1 MTYARQLLP
10 RSHGKSSCLVL
21 PRITLSFLGI
31 ITLISCCANTYHGAF
46 CSAFQQGPVPSLLDG
61 RSYKIRQI
69 PAAIAG
75 KMNIHSGRRSQS
87 QRSNGVAVT
96 LALDS
101 NLDSTSVRSPAPP
114 TRKAPRAV
122 ADRAKPTLR
131 GRGPTVTNT
140 PTMRR
145 SSRPEQV
152 EENVALALE
161 SMRATWS
168 MYSSNNKDASVYSS
182 SNSTST
188 SAARTAIAA
197 TTSEPVPV
205 PAVLNM
211 ILFPTVRECNAA
223 LATFGDDG
231 ELLRALRLF
240 GKMRKAVK
248 LQQVMK
254 QQQQQQQSGT
264 KKLSWPVPV
273 VPTPTLVTYST
284 LMSRAVKAS
293 SKSKPR
299 VALRLWKLK
308 GPDLRADL
316 KAANILMNCYAKLA
330 DVKSAQDLLHQLQ
343 SGGGPDVPKLRPNL
357 VTFNTLLDGCQKA
370 GDLDAALATK
380 LALETAG
387 LKADQRTY
395 TSLIA
400 TVARQP
406 SQSAGQNDPTLAFQ
420 FLQEMRDKGI
430 RPNGMTYS
438 ALIDVCGRCQR
449 SDLALKGLRMLLRQ
463 KAQEQ
468 DELHGVGHD
477 DKDKSTYTIPN
488 EVGAWTAAINACG
501 KAGRLESAVKL
512 FYAMPNFGVQPN
524 TVTCG
529 CLTDSLLRAGRTAD
543 TLDVLV
549 YMKEK
554 GIAPS
559 EVMYSSLIS
568 RAERLVQTENRQQ
581 GRYQQR
587 SSGSGSSSRVSEE
600 DTLVPGVDEAGDTKA
615 IEVYTAL
622 MKSLVDGG
630 HGSSSSSIK
639 DKKAPKEPQSEDSN
653 TLLLKVFLVF
663 QEMKTAGAQPDLAC
677 YNALLKACARA
688 GDMTNA
694 QDVLAQ
700 MQVAGFDPNDSS
712 WREMIRAAGKVQRS
726 DLAESIW
733 KSALSYRY
741 ITSKNKADEPR
752 MQWTPSVESL
762 ASLLSVYLR
771 QASKHNVDTSER
783 RQLSERVV
791 TLYEDV
797 LYGHKAMGMDRIDLN
812 QLLDSQRTMMLIL
825 QGIIS
830 LEGLHCYDEK
840 RQRELRIMATAIL
853 QLSCFEGLE
862 SQRLAW
868 ASYQALEKAKAWA
881 DLAR

>member
-1 MTYARQLLP
+1 
-10 RSHGKSSCLVL
+10 
-21 PRITLSFLGI
+21 
-31 ITLISCCANTYHGAF
+31 
-46 CSAFQQGPVPSLLDG
+46 
-61 RSYKIRQI
+61 
-69 PAAIAG
+69 
-75 KMNIHSGRRSQS
+75 
-87 QRSNGVAVT
+87 
-96 LALDS
+96 
-101 NLDSTSVRSPAPP
+101 
-114 TRKAPRAV
+114 
-122 ADRAKPTLR
+122 
-131 GRGPTVTNT
+131 
-140 PTMRR
+140 
-145 SSRPEQV
+145 
-152 EENVALALE
+152 
-161 SMRATWS
+161 
-168 MYSSNNKDASVYSS
+168 MYSRNSKDSSIYS

-188 SAARTAIAA
+188 SAPATA
-197 TTSEPVPV
+197 TSEQAP

-211 ILFPTVRECNAA
+211 RLFPTVRECNAA
-223 LATFGDDG
+223 LAAFGDDG

-248 LQQVMK
+248 LQQVMR
-254 QQQQQQQSGT
+254 QQQQTGT
-264 KKLSWPVPV
+264 KKLFWPVPV
-273 VPTPTLVTYST
+273 VPAPTLVTYST

-308 GPDLRADL
+308 GPDLKADL

-330 DVKSAQDLLHQLQ
+330 DVVSAQDLLHQLQ
-343 SGGGPDVPKLRPNL
+343 SGCGPDVPKLRPNL
-357 VTFNTLLDGCQKA
+357 VTFNTLLDGCHKA
-370 GDLDAALATK
+370 GDLDAALQTK
-380 LALETAG
+380 LALENAG

-449 SDLALKGLRMLLRQ
+449 SDLALKGLRLLLRQ

-529 CLTDSLLRAGRTAD
+529 CLTDSLLRAGRTAE
-543 TLDVLV
+543 TLDVLR
-549 YMKEK
+549 YMKQK

-559 EVMYSSLIS
+559 EVMYTSLMT
-568 RAERLVQTENRQQ
+568 RAERLVLTENQQQ

-587 SSGSGSSSRVSEE
+587 SGGSSTRRVVEE
-600 DTLVPGVDEAGDTKA
+600 DALVPMDEDGDTKA

-630 HGSSSSSIK
+630 GGSTSTQPARIAK
-639 DKKAPKEPQSEDSN
+639 EKKAPKESQSEDSN

-688 GDMTNA
+688 GDVTHA
-694 QDVLAQ
+694 RDVLAQ
-700 MQVAGFDPNDSS
+700 MQVAGLDPNDSS
-712 WREMIRAAGKVQRS
+712 WRELIRAAGKVQRS

-752 MQWTPSVESL
+752 TQWTPSVESL
-762 ASLLSVYLR
+762 AALLSVYLR
-771 QASKHNVDTSER
+771 QASKHNLDTSEK

-797 LYGHKAMGMDRIDLN
+797 LYGHRAMGMDRIDLN
-812 QLLDSQRTMMLIL
+812 QLLDSQRTMMLVL

-830 LEGLHCYDEK
+830 LEGLHCCDEK
-840 RQRELRIMATAIL
+840 RQRELRTMATAIL
-853 QLSCFEGLE
+853 QLSCFKGVE

-881 DLAR
+881 ESTY

>member
-1 MTYARQLLP
+1 MKHTKRQSLP
-10 RSHGKSSCLVL
+10 HSYGKSSSLGL
-21 PRITLSFLGI
+21 PRISSFLGI
-31 ITLISCCANTYHGAF
+31 VVIISCLANNDSLSGTF
-46 CSAFQQGPVPSLLDG
+46 WSVSAFQQQGPLLG
-61 RSYKIRQI
+61 RNYKILRTDM
-69 PAAIAG
+69 PEAIAG
-75 KMNIHSGRRSQS
+75 NLHSR
-87 QRSNGVAVT
+87 QRSNARNSLRDITVAV
-96 LALDS
+96 ALDPS
-101 NLDSTSVRSPAPP
+101 LDPASVRSPAPT
-114 TRKAPRAV
+114 TRKSPRA
-122 ADRAKPTLR
+122 AQDRSKPVPSR
-131 GRGPTVTNT
+131 GRGPTSATNT
-140 PTMRR
+140 PTIRR
-145 SSRPEQV
+145 LARPEQV

-168 MYSSNNKDASVYSS
+168 MYRSNQKDTSIYS

-188 SAARTAIAA
+188 SATA
-197 TTSEPVPV
+197 TSEPAP

-211 ILFPTVRECNAA
+211 RLFPTVRECNTA
-223 LATFGDDG
+223 LAAFGDDG

-254 QQQQQQQSGT
+254 QQQQTGMN
-264 KKLSWPVPV
+264 KLSWPVPV
-273 VPTPTLVTYST
+273 VPAPTLVTYST

-308 GPDLRADL
+308 GPEMKADL

-330 DVKSAQDLLHQLQ
+330 DVVSAQDLLHQLQ
-343 SGGGPDVPKLRPNL
+343 SGCGPDVPKLRPNL
-357 VTFNTLLDGCQKA
+357 VTFNTLLDGCHKA
-370 GDLDAALATK
+370 GDLDAALSTK
-380 LALETAG
+380 LALEHAG

-420 FLQEMRDKGI
+420 FLQEMRDQGI

-449 SDLALKGLRMLLRQ
+449 SDLALKGLRLLLRQ

-529 CLTDSLLRAGRTAD
+529 CLTDSLLRAGRTAE
-543 TLDVLV
+543 TLDVLR
-549 YMKEK
+549 YMKQN

-559 EVMYSSLIS
+559 EVMYTSLMT
-568 RAERLVQTENRQQ
+568 RAERLVLTENQQQ

-587 SSGSGSSSRVSEE
+587 SSGGSSRFVEE
-600 DTLVPGVDEAGDTKA
+600 DTLVPMDEEGDTKA

-630 HGSSSSSIK
+630 GSNGIPQPFVK
-639 DKKAPKEPQSEDSN
+639 EKKAAKEVQSEDSN

-688 GDMTNA
+688 GDVTHA
-694 QDVLAQ
+694 RDVLAQ
-700 MQVAGFDPNDSS
+700 MQVAGLDPNDSS
-712 WREMIRAAGKVQRS
+712 WRELIRAAGKVQRS

-752 MQWTPSVESL
+752 TRWTPSVESL
-762 ASLLSVYLR
+762 AALLSVYLR
-771 QASKHNVDTSER
+771 QASKHNLDTNEK

-830 LEGLHCYDEK
+830 LEGLHCCDDK
-840 RQRELRIMATAIL
+840 RQRELRTMATAIL
-853 QLSCFEGLE
+853 QLNCFKGLE
-862 SQRLAW
+862 SQRLPW

-881 DLAR
+881 ESTY

>member
-1 MTYARQLLP
+1 MKCARRQITRSHPYGKPSSLVQLLP
-10 RSHGKSSCLVL
+10 R
-21 PRITLSFLGI
+21 ISFLGI
-31 ITLISCCANTYHGAF
+31 VILISCLAKNNGNDANGGAF
-46 CSAFQQGPVPSLLDG
+46 CSAFQQGPLLG
-61 RSYKIRQI
+61 RKMQIRRR
-69 PAAIAG
+69 PVATEG
-75 KMNIHSGRRSQS
+75 KIHSSSTRSQK
-87 QRSNGVAVT
+87 RSNARNSILVVGVA
-96 LALDS
+96 LDPTR
-101 NLDSTSVRSPAPP
+101 DSLSVSSPAPVS
-114 TRKAPRAV
+114 RKAPRA
-122 ADRAKPTLR
+122 DRSKPSFR
-131 GRGPTVTNT
+131 GRGTETIV
-140 PTMRR
+140 RR
-145 SSRPEQV
+145 SRPELV
-152 EENVALALE
+152 EERVTAALE
-161 SMRATWS
+161 AMRANWS
-168 MYSSNNKDASVYSS
+168 MHSNSIFNNQDATNS

-188 SAARTAIAA
+188 SATAA
-197 TTSEPVPV
+197 TSAP

-211 ILFPTVRECNAA
+211 LLFPNVRECNAA
-223 LATFGDDG
+223 LAAFGDDG

-248 LQQVMK
+248 LQHVMKNQQK
-254 QQQQQQQSGT
+254 QQQTAGR
-264 KKLSWPVPV
+264 SWSLPIPV

-308 GPDLRADL
+308 GPDLKADL

-343 SGGGPDVPKLRPNL
+343 TGRGSPDVPKLRPNL
-357 VTFNTLLDGCQKA
+357 VTFNTLLDCCHKA
-370 GDLDAALATK
+370 GDLDAALQTK

-387 LKADQRTY
+387 LTSDQRTY

-406 SQSAGQNDPTLAFQ
+406 SQSSGQNDPTVAFE

-468 DELHGVGHD
+468 EEMEHVE
-477 DKDKSTYTIPN
+477 KDKSKYTIPN

-529 CLTDSLLRAGRTAD
+529 CLTDSLLRAGRTAE
-543 TLDVLV
+543 TLDVLR
-549 YMKEK
+549 YMKKK

-559 EVMYSSLIS
+559 EVMYTSLMT
-568 RAERLVQTENRQQ
+568 RAERLVQTENKQQ

-587 SSGSGSSSRVSEE
+587 SSGGTSSRFVEE
-600 DTLVPGVDEAGDTKA
+600 DDLVVMDEAGDTKA

-622 MKSLVDGG
+622 MKSLVDGDG
-630 HGSSSSSIK
+630 GGSSSSETAKIIK
-639 DKKAPKEPQSEDSN
+639 EKKAPKEIQSEDSN

-688 GDMTNA
+688 GDVKHA
-694 QDVLAQ
+694 RDVLAQ
-700 MQVAGFDPNDSS
+700 MQAAGLDPNDSS
-712 WREMIRAAGKVQRS
+712 WRELIRAAGKAQRS
-726 DLAESIW
+726 ELAESIW

-752 MQWTPSVESL
+752 MQWEPSVESL
-762 ASLLSVYLR
+762 AALLSVYLR
-771 QASKHNVDTSER
+771 QASKHNLDKSEK

-797 LYGHKAMGMDRIDLN
+797 LHGDKAMGMDRIDLN

-830 LEGLHCYDEK
+830 LEGLHCCDEK
-840 RQRELRIMATAIL
+840 RQRELRTMATAIL
-853 QLSCFEGLE
+853 QLNCFEGVE

-868 ASYQALEKAKAWA
+868 FSYQALEKAKAWVESTK
-881 DLAR
+881 